1 MSSRSIVI
9 ESKSTSNRVN
19 APLGATIYPIL
30 GTRPDLDYAFG
41 ALGKGTRHIRE
52 EDGYNLPSLGGVLGG
67 RQRAV
72 NMCDRVDPA
81 AAAED
86 LNRLAGASDSGKGLL
101 VVTPSLFLLPQNFVW
116 QVAGLYLCPH
126 FRATTSLNNN
136 KNTLIHN

>member
-101 VVTPSLFLLPQNFVW
+101 VVTPSLISAAPELRLAGSWPVLMPALPRYDISQ
-116 QVAGLYLCPH
+116 
-126 FRATTSLNNN
+126 
-136 KNTLIHN
+136 